1 MEHHVQ
7 SVDDAL
13 IGGLSYKLKAGASYV
28 TNRRSVSYFASGGNS
43 YSSNGV
49 KVIKFNLNGDQWLDP
64 STFRVMFQ
72 LNNTGNANLAEGATA
87 KSLHPLSWNPAA
99 FFRRARL
106 LCAGV
111 VLEDIDD
118 FNRLSLMVTSLKSQD
133 EQLSIAAEGFGNFD
147 QIVDNIL
154 SANDSRSTYRL
165 HNFEQGGLIKT
176 SRRAVFKPLFGLFEQ
191 DKLIPLRYA
200 PLVIELEL
208 VNNPGDALL
217 SASTY
222 SEHWNITDTQC
233 KCDLLTLDNS
243 LDNEYASH
251 LLSGKS
257 LPINFATWS
266 HTNQSTGNDKNFSA
280 NIHRALSRLKSIFIT
295 LNSADTEQYKTVN
308 NFYHPMATAGG
319 VPQNDDP
326 YEIED
331 EHSVQIQ
338 IGSKVVPE
346 YPISSVTEATY
357 QLKELVGSST
367 HIYGRWY
374 RTHRYIIGLDLE
386 KISGAGFTGM
396 STKTGEQLTI
406 NFKDCDSSNAA
417 ITNSIPT
424 RMFCALHYDCVLN
437 IQDSGVQVLD

>member
-1 MEHHVQ
+1 M
-7 SVDDAL
+7 
-13 IGGLSYKLKAGASYV
+13 
-28 TNRRSVSYFASGGNS
+28 
-43 YSSNGV
+43 
-49 KVIKFNLNGDQWLDP
+49 
-64 STFRVMFQ
+64 
-72 LNNTGNANLAEGATA
+72 
-87 KSLHPLSWNPAA
+87 
-99 FFRRARL
+99 
-106 LCAGV
+106 
-111 VLEDIDD
+111 
-118 FNRLSLMVTSLKSQD
+118 
-133 EQLSIAAEGFGNFD
+133 
-147 QIVDNIL
+147 
-154 SANDSRSTYRL
+154 
-165 HNFEQGGLIKT
+165 
-176 SRRAVFKPLFGLFEQ
+176 VFKPLFGLFEQ
-191 DKLIPLRYA
+191 DKLTPLRYA

-208 VNNPGDALL
+208 VNNASDALL
-217 SASTY
+217 SALSY
-222 SEHWNITDTQC
+222 SQQWNITDTQC

-295 LNSADTEQYKTVN
+295 LNSADTESHKTVN
-308 NFYHPMATAGG
+308 NFYHPMATVGG
-319 VPQNDDP
+319 DAFNGNP

-346 YPISSVTEATY
+346 YPISSVTEAIY
-357 QLKELVGSST
+357 QLNQLVGRKT

-374 RTHRYIIGLDLE
+374 WTHRYIVGLDLE

-406 NFKDCDSSNAA
+406 NFKDCGSSNADVA
-417 ITNSIPT
+417 NSIPT